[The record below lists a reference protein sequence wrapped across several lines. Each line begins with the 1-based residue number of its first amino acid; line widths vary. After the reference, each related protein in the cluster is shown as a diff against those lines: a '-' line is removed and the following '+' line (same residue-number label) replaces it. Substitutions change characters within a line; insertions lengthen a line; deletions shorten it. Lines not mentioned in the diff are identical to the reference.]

1 MLDSPSVIAMM
12 RQSLEPP
19 SVEGIERVLTFSAND
34 LAATL
39 GELGVDAN
47 EASEIV
53 DYWDELRR
61 DETWVALLAA
71 LRATVEHQRGDIDAP
86 IAIWPDLE
94 DAGPSGRLLYFYLFA
109 LCCRG
114 AREFLTDARCPEEII
129 DSTLGVLARHAAIHR
144 RKWGT
149 TGVDAG
155 WWMLPTLR
163 GEIVHIGSLQFHRVN
178 LGLGTLSP
186 DPWFTDDEMAALGE
200 GFRRGDPSIGVHI
213 PEGAALDPDR
223 LDATFD
229 DARTVLGTI
238 WPVVQR
244 RIATCQSWMLDD
256 QLKDFLPASSNIL
269 AFQRRFTMLAA
280 WVEDDWDTLEFVFRS
295 PGVALGD
302 LPRRTTLQRGIIEV
316 LERGGHWRAR
326 TGWFDFD
333 GIEPA

>member
-1 MLDSPSVIAMM
+1 MLDTPSVIAMM

-19 SVEGIERVLTFSAND
+19 TAEGIERVLSFATSD
-34 LAATL
+34 LVATL
-39 GELGVDAN
+39 AELRVDSN
-47 EASEIV
+47 EASEIA
-53 DYWDELRR
+53 DHWDELRS

-71 LRATVEHQRGDIDAP
+71 MLLTVEHQRGDVDAP

-94 DAGPSGRLLYFYLFA
+94 EAGPSGRLLYFYLFA
-109 LCCRG
+109 LCNQG
-114 AREFLTDARCPEEII
+114 AREFLADSRCPEEII
-129 DSTLGVLARHAAIHR
+129 ETTLGVLVRHAAIHW

-155 WWMLPTLR
+155 WWMPTLR

-178 LGLGTLSP
+178 LGVGTLSP
-186 DPWFTDDEMAALGE
+186 DPWFTDHEMAGLGE
-200 GFRRGDPSIGVHI
+200 GFCRGDPSIGIHI

-223 LDATFD
+223 LDATFN
-229 DARTVLGTI
+229 DARRVLGVL
-238 WPVVQR
+238 WPVAQR

-256 QLKDFLPASSNIL
+256 QLKEFLPATSNIL

-280 WVEDDWDTLEFVFRS
+280 WVEDDWDTLEFVFRR
-295 PGVALGD
+295 PGVALED